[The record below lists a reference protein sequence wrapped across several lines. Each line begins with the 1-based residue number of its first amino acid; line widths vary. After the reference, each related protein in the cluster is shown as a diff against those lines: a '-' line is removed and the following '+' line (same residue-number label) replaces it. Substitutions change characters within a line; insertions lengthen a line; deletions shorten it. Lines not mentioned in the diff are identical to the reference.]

1 MHGGVMRLRGVL
13 LATSTL
19 STAVLGLL
27 GVGWAA
33 MTPPP
38 PSGATIGPPVTVSPR
53 DATEPTG
60 STRPR
65 ERIGT
70 AVDDRKAS
78 GADGERDEEADEAT
92 TTSPETIAP
101 TLVRPDDDE
110 EKASAQ
116 GDRERHD
123 DD

>member
-1 MHGGVMRLRGVL
+1 MRLRGVL

-19 STAVLGLL
+19 STAVLGLM

-53 DATEPTG
+53 EPTEPTG

-70 AVDDRKAS
+70 AVDDQKVS

-92 TTSPETIAP
+92 TTSPETVAP
-101 TLVRPDDDE
+101 TLVRPAEDDDE
-110 EKASAQ
+110 EKASAE
-116 GDRERHD
+116 GDGERHD